1 MIGIGSVLIDEIY
14 ISKNVLLPGTS
25 NPAELSRQVGG
36 VITNISRHLS
46 KLGVEVELITALGID
61 TDAAYLQKALAA
73 DEVKLNYA
81 VPTSLPTGKYVGLLS
96 PDGSLYTAVVTDTI
110 ENVITPNSLQNIAN
124 FLIESDIVIAD
135 CNLSATTLQ
144 WLIHFCRSANLKLII
159 EPVSVPKARKLA
171 ELDLK
176 GVFLITPN
184 EDELQVMTIGGFDT
198 ASSMIEQLMAKG
210 VQHIWLRKG
219 AAGSLFCD
227 NQLLQIHLP
236 AISLEVKDATGAGD
250 AALAAWV
257 AGFLNGDDIEKCI
270 KAGHALAYE
279 VLQQVGAVVEDLNES
294 RMQVLIKKYDN
305 EAK

>member
-1 MIGIGSVLIDEIY
+1 M
-14 ISKNVLLPGTS
+14 
-25 NPAELSRQVGG
+25 
-36 VITNISRHLS
+36 
-46 KLGVEVELITALGID
+46 
-61 TDAAYLQKALAA
+61 
-73 DEVKLNYA
+73 
-81 VPTSLPTGKYVGLLS
+81 
-96 PDGSLYTAVVTDTI
+96 
-110 ENVITPNSLQNIAN
+110 
-124 FLIESDIVIAD
+124 
-135 CNLSATTLQ
+135 
-144 WLIHFCRSANLKLII
+144 KLII

-198 ASSMIEQLMAKG
+198 ESSKIEQLMAKG

-227 NQLLQIHLP
+227 DQLRQIHLP

-257 AGFLNGDDIEKCI
+257 AGFLNGDDIEKCM

-279 VLQQVGAVVEDLNES
+279 VLQQVGAVVEDLNEN
-294 RMQVLIKKYDN
+294 RMAVLIKKYDN